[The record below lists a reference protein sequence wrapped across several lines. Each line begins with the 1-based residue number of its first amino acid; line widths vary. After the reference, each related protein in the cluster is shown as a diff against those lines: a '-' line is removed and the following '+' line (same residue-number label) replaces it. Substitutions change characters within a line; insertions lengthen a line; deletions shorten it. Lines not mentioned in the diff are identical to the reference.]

1 MVKRDY
7 LLRVIEQLGVAWAGV
22 LRLAGLR
29 QGGQYEE
36 AGQGIDQLARQYLGL
51 TAGALRAR
59 SAGELIGLVRLG
71 STIGAGDA
79 ATAEKLLL
87 LGALLREDAALRAA
101 QHDGDG
107 AAASG
112 LKALQVYLTVVVEEG
127 VTDERALD
135 AIGPLRERVA
145 AYELPLTVRELLWRF
160 HEQTG
165 DFAAAEDAL
174 FHLLD
179 DDPALLPDGIAFYE
193 RLLALPDEALHAG
206 KLPRDEVEASLAELR
221 AREAD

>member
-36 AGQGIDQLARQYLGL
+36 AGQGIDQLSRQYLGL
-51 TAGALRAR
+51 SSEALRAR
-59 SAGELIGLVRLG
+59 PAEELIGLVRLG

-87 LGALLREDAALRAA
+87 LGALLREDAALREA
-101 QHDGDG
+101 QHDSDG

-127 VTDERALD
+127 VTDERAID

-165 DFAAAEDAL
+165 DFATAEDAL
-174 FHLLD
+174 FELLD

-193 RLLALPDEALHAG
+193 RLVTLPDEDLRAG
-206 KLPRDEVEASLAELR
+206 NLPRDEVEASLAELR
-221 AREAD
+221 EREAD

>member
-7 LLRVIEQLGVAWAGV
+7 LLRVIEQLGIAWAGV

-36 AGQGIDQLARQYLGL
+36 AGQGIDQLSRQYFGL
-51 TAGALRAR
+51 NAGSLRSR
-59 SAGELIGLVRLG
+59 SAEELIGLIRLG

-87 LGALLREDAALRAA
+87 LGALLREDAALREAL
-101 QHDGDG
+101 HDGDG

-127 VTDERALD
+127 VTDERALE

-145 AYELPLTVRELLWRF
+145 AYELPIAIRDLLWHF
-160 HEQTG
+160 HEQMG
-165 DFAAAEDAL
+165 NFADAEDVL
-174 FHLLD
+174 FDLLD
-179 DDPALLPDGIAFYE
+179 DAPTLLPDGITFYE
-193 RLLALPDEALHAG
+193 RLLALPDGALRDG
-206 KLPRDEVEASLAELR
+206 NLPRDEVRASLAELR
-221 AREAD
+221 GREAN

>member
-36 AGQGIDQLARQYLGL
+36 AGQGIDQLSRQYLGL
-51 TAGALRAR
+51 SAGALRAR
-59 SAGELIGLVRLG
+59 PAEELIGLVRLG

-87 LGALLREDAALRAA
+87 LGALLREDAALREA

-112 LKALQVYLTVVVEEG
+112 LKALQVYLTVVVGEG

-145 AYELPLTVRELLWRF
+145 AYELPLAVRDLLWRF

-165 DFAAAEDAL
+165 DFADAEDTL

-193 RLLALPDEALHAG
+193 RLLTLPDEDLRAG
-206 KLPRDEVEASLAELR
+206 KLPRDEVEAGLAELR
-221 AREAD
+221 EREAD